1 MSRTVNT
8 VFIDAS
14 SGEEVRELPTS
25 FDREALRENLILST
39 HRGWEDKWVHY
50 KVIRV
55 EEQAGDTT
63 VVQVKRLRRL
73 YPSGLFFLFLG
84 LVVFLVLVGAAAVAY
99 FFGWSFGF

>member
-14 SGEEVRELPTS
+14 TGEEIRELPSS

-73 YPSGLFFLFLG
+73 YPSGLFFLVLG
-84 LVVFLVLVGAAAVAY
+84 LVLVLALAGVAAVTY

>member
-8 VFIDAS
+8 VFIEAS
-14 SGEEVRELPTS
+14 TGEEVRELPS
-25 FDREALRENLILST
+25 CFDREALRENLILST

-63 VVQVKRLRRL
+63 VVQVKKLRRL
-73 YPSGLFFLFLG
+73 YPSGLFFLVLA
-84 LVVFLVLVGAAAVAY
+84 LVVVLALAGAAAVTY

>member
-14 SGEEVRELPTS
+14 TGEEIRELPSS

-73 YPSGLFFLFLG
+73 YPSGLFFLVLG
-84 LVVFLVLVGAAAVAY
+84 LVVVLALAGAAAVTY